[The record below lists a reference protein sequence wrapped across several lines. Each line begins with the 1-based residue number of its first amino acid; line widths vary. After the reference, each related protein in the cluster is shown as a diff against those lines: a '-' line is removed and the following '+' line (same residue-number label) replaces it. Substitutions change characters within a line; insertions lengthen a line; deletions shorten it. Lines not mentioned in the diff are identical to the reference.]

1 MGGIAVFFYLSLALF
16 VLLALLGTA
25 WLLRGARPLW
35 PVRGRERLI
44 FVRNKPFR

>member
-1 MGGIAVFFYLSLALF
+1 MFFYLSLLLF

-25 WLLRGARPLW
+25 WLLRGARPFW
-35 PVRGRERLI
+35 PARRRERLI